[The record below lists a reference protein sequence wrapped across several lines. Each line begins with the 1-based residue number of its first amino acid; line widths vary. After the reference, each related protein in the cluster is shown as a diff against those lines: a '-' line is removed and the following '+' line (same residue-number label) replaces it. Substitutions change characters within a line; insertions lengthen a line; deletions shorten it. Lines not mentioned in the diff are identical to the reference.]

1 MYLGAESTAREGGPA
16 IAFRDLQRAWELLFL
31 LTRRELKLR
40 YQDTALG
47 FIWSLF
53 KPLLLAGVL
62 FVALKQIVRIDVEDY
77 HLVLLTAIFPWTWFQ
92 TSVLVATPSFAS
104 NGALIKKVRF
114 PRAVLPLSTI
124 TNNGVQFA
132 LSLPIVALVVVMS
145 GERPSPVWLI
155 GIPVL
160 GLVQLA
166 LMMGVVLFISSLD
179 VFFRDLEHLIEV
191 VLQLWFYVTP
201 VIYPLAIVPERWEI
215 YLRLNPMTPVIE
227 GWRALFMHNT
237 MPAGELW
244 PALLFAAA
252 AVAVGAFTFQRT
264 QGSFADAL

>member
-1 MYLGAESTAREGGPA
+1 MAPNSTARKGGPA

-47 FIWSLF
+47 FVWSLL
-53 KPLLLAGVL
+53 KPLLLAAVL

-92 TSVLVATPSFAS
+92 SSVLVATPSFAS

-124 TNNGVQFA
+124 TNNGVQFL
-132 LSLPIVALVVVMS
+132 LSLPIIAVVVVLS

-179 VFFRDLEHLIEV
+179 VFFRDLEHLVEV
-191 VLQLWFYVTP
+191 LLQLWFYVTP

-227 GWRALFMHNT
+227 GWRELFTHNT

>member
-1 MYLGAESTAREGGPA
+1 MYLGAESTAREGGSA
-16 IAFRDLQRAWELLFL
+16 IALRDLQRTWELLYL

-47 FIWSLF
+47 FVWSLF
-53 KPLLLAGVL
+53 KPLLLAAVL

-92 TSVLVATPSFAS
+92 TSVLIATPAFAS
-104 NGALIKKVRF
+104 NGALIKKVKF

-132 LSLPIVALVVVMS
+132 LSLPIVALVVVLS
-145 GERPSPVWLI
+145 GERPSAVWLV

-166 LMMGVVLFISSLD
+166 LMMGVALCISSLD
-179 VFFRDLEHLIEV
+179 VFFRDLEHLVEV
-191 VLQLWFYVTP
+191 LLQLWFYVTP
-201 VIYPLAIVPERWEI
+201 VIYPLAIVPERWKW
-215 YLRLNPMTPVIE
+215 YLQVNPMTPVIE
-227 GWRALFMHNT
+227 GWRELFTHNT

-244 PALLFAAA
+244 PALVFAAGSMA
-252 AVAVGAFTFQRT
+252 LGAVTFQRT